1 MVSNRGAT
9 TNRPPHGRIRP
20 YRWRAAA
27 LLVLLAALLGRGLGW
42 FGRGGALEPAT
53 DGVASDQP
61 TAQPVAGPAPEPAM
75 AREPE
80 PEPGPAAE
88 PPPVEPAPPPA
99 AAAPSAGPPAAPL
112 AETAAEP
119 APGAPAAWPS
129 VDPDRFGSLVS
140 LLQTETEQRHFGRAL
155 AVLQQLRELPLD
167 AAQQAALVLPVD
179 GLQQGLAA
187 ACGAIVAQL
196 ADGRVLAA
204 DAAADRLLAADGT
217 FVGPALAEA
226 LHLCGVAG
234 ALAGLPAPDRAP
246 WPVPARLAKGRMVR
260 TQLAGED
267 VTGRVVD
274 SRTDEVTL
282 RMPRA
287 GGVQFP
293 TVPVAACE
301 PVDPTAAEAVEM
313 GFAALQQ
320 GRGRLARLWLGCAL
334 LRGGSEP
341 PSARQQRLA
350 ELLR

>member
-9 TNRPPHGRIRP
+9 TNRPPHGRVRP

-42 FGRGGALEPAT
+42 FGRGGALEPAA
-53 DGVASDQP
+53 DGVVSDQP
-61 TAQPVAGPAPEPAM
+61 TSRPSEAPESV
-75 AREPE
+75 
-80 PEPGPAAE
+80 PAAA
-88 PPPVEPAPPPA
+88 PGTAPIQEPAPVESTPTSA
-99 AAAPSAGPPAAPL
+99 AAAPSAAPL
-112 AETAAEP
+112 VETAADP
-119 APGAPAAWPS
+119 APGSPLARPA

-204 DAAADRLLAADGT
+204 DAAADRLLAADGS

-234 ALAGLPAPDRAP
+234 ALGGLPAADRAP
-246 WPVPARLAKGRMVR
+246 WPVPARLAKGRIVR
-260 TQLAGED
+260 TQLAGEE

-282 RMPRA
+282 RLPRA
-287 GGVQFP
+287 GGVTFP

-341 PSARQQRLA
+341 ASARQQRLA